1 MGHSRVRAKVR
12 RRKVAAL
19 AAYSKQFTV
28 KNIKKGISE
37 VVNHKRYGADMGIP
51 KDKLITS
58 PYSGIQ
64 YVMTNPH
71 PIHGEKYGITVTGYD
86 WVPIDEY
93 KASTGLLWEHKKYPQ
108 PKRLH
113 KKYKKKYY
121 CKRVYSNKIRN
132 GGIAIIHSHNSSNTI
147 RKMRKHTSDYTA
159 FENFPYT
166 LPKMN
171 RVQYMEKLVQ
181 HKLAKWE
188 RKNVCPEAMFTEDVE
203 KWKQEREN
211 MKERFRDFVVSIYDK
226 LHLTGR
232 FVVAKDNYTE
242 EKIAEIKD
250 VDGEGHKINDLP
262 KTSKLIKKAQKIT
275 NETKQKRP
283 NLVATNLKDHKKQK
297 GRIILPEA
305 A

>member
-19 AAYSKQFTV
+19 AAYSRQFTV

-37 VVNHKRYGADMGIP
+37 IVNHKRYGTEVP
-51 KDKLITS
+51 KDMIIKS
-58 PYSGIQ
+58 PYSGIE

-71 PIHGEKYGITVTGYD
+71 PIHGEKYGVTVTGYD

-121 CKRVYSNKIRN
+121 FK
-132 GGIAIIHSHNSSNTI
+132 GIHSQKMY
-147 RKMRKHTSDYTA
+147 RKVVTQPSTYAEFK
-159 FENFPYT
+159 NFPYT

-171 RVQYMEKLVQ
+171 RVQYMEKLVE

-188 RKNVCPEAMFTEDVE
+188 HKNVCPAEMFTEDVE
-203 KWKQEREN
+203 KWKQLRETA
-211 MKERFRDFVVSIYDK
+211 KERFRDFVVSIYDK

-232 FVVAKDNYTE
+232 FVVAKDSYTE
-242 EKIAEIKD
+242 EKVAEIKD
-250 VDGEGHKINDLP
+250 VDGEGHKVNDLP

>member
-1 MGHSRVRAKVR
+1 MGHSHVRIKVR

-28 KNIKKGISE
+28 KNTKKGISE
-37 VVNHKRYGADMGIP
+37 VVNHKRYGTEIP
-51 KDKLITS
+51 KEMLITN
-58 PYSGIQ
+58 PYTGHQ
-64 YVMTNPH
+64 FVMTNPH
-71 PIHGEKYGITVTGYD
+71 PIYGEKYGIVVTGHD
-86 WVPIDEY
+86 WVPVEEY
-93 KASTGLLWEHKKYPQ
+93 KANGGLLWEHKKYPQ
-108 PKRLH
+108 PKSLH
-113 KKYKKKYY
+113 KKQKEKVVS
-121 CKRVYSNKIRN
+121 CKTSLTYTRILP
-132 GGIAIIHSHNSSNTI
+132 A
-147 RKMRKHTSDYTA
+147 RKS
-159 FENFPYT
+159 EFPDYT

-171 RVQYMEKLVQ
+171 KTQYMEKFME

-188 RKNVCPEAMFTEDVE
+188 RKNPCPVYSPDLFYSQEDFNKDVE

-232 FVVAKDNYTE
+232 FIVAKDNYSE
-242 EKIAEIKD
+242 EKVAEIKD
-250 VDGEGHKINDLP
+250 INGEGHRVNELP
-262 KTSKLIKKAQKIT
+262 KDSPLIKKAQKIT
-275 NETKQKRP
+275 NEVKSKRQ

>member
-1 MGHSRVRAKVR
+1 MKNYRIIKGKKIHVNQLASYSRK
-12 RRKVAAL
+12 
-19 AAYSKQFTV
+19 FTV
-28 KNIKKGISE
+28 SNTKKGISP
-37 VVNHKRYGADMGIP
+37 VIAHKRVGGDIP

-58 PYSGIQ
+58 PYTGIQ

-86 WVPIDEY
+86 WVPVDEY
-93 KASTGLLWEHKKYPQ
+93 KANTGLLWEHKKYPQ

-113 KKYKKKYY
+113 KKQKEKTVS
-121 CKRVYSNKIRN
+121 CKTSLTHTRLLS
-132 GGIAIIHSHNSSNTI
+132 A
-147 RKMRKHTSDYTA
+147 RKSEFPDYTI
-159 FENFPYT
+159 
-166 LPKMN
+166 PKMN
-171 RVQYMEKLVQ
+171 KVQYMEKLVE

-203 KWKQEREN
+203 KWKQERET

-232 FVVAKDNYTE
+232 FVVAKDKYTE
-242 EKIAEIKD
+242 EPVAEIKD
-250 VDGEGHKINDLP
+250 VDGEGHHINDLP

-275 NETKQKRP
+275 NETKAKRQ

-297 GRIILPEA
+297 GRIILPQA

>member
-19 AAYSKQFTV
+19 AAYSRKFTV
-28 KNIKKGISE
+28 KN
-37 VVNHKRYGADMGIP
+37 NTIP
-51 KDKLITS
+51 KSDKEFFMIPFSSKNVDTTGKYWFV
-58 PYSGIQ
+58 PGVPGTMFIKHEKPNPETGNR
-64 YVMTNPH
+64 YVMVD
-71 PIHGEKYGITVTGYD
+71 Y
-86 WVPIDEY
+86 
-93 KASTGLLWEHKKYPQ
+93 SWEHKKYPQ
-108 PKRLH
+108 PKRLI
-113 KKYKKKYY
+113 KCKKKM
-121 CKRVYSNKIRN
+121 KQKGNAVIPARN
-132 GGIAIIHSHNSSNTI
+132 DFLQF
-147 RKMRKHTSDYTA
+147 K
-159 FENFPYT
+159 NFPYT

-171 RVQYMEKLVQ
+171 KIQYMEKLVE

-188 RKNVCPEAMFTEDVE
+188 RKNPQPLNMFTEDVE

-232 FVVAKDNYTE
+232 FVVAKDSYTE
-242 EKIAEIKD
+242 EKVAEIKD
-250 VDGEGHKINDLP
+250 VDGEGHKVNDLP

>member
-1 MGHSRVRAKVR
+1 MKNYRIIKGKKIHVNQLASYSRK
-12 RRKVAAL
+12 
-19 AAYSKQFTV
+19 FTV
-28 KNIKKGISE
+28 SNTKKGISP
-37 VVNHKRYGADMGIP
+37 VIAHKHIGGDIP

-71 PIHGEKYGITVTGYD
+71 PVYGNLFGVSITGYD

-113 KKYKKKYY
+113 KKQKEKTVS
-121 CKRVYSNKIRN
+121 CKTSLTHTRILP
-132 GGIAIIHSHNSSNTI
+132 A
-147 RKMRKHTSDYTA
+147 RKS
-159 FENFPYT
+159 EFPSYI

-171 RVQYMEKLVQ
+171 RVQYMEKLVE

-188 RKNVCPEAMFTEDVE
+188 RKNVCPAEMFTEDVE
-203 KWKQEREN
+203 KWKQERET

-232 FVVAKDNYTE
+232 FVVAKDKYTE
-242 EKIAEIKD
+242 EKVAEIKD
-250 VDGEGHKINDLP
+250 VDGEGHHINDLP

-275 NETKQKRP
+275 NETKAKRQ

-297 GRIILPEA
+297 GRIILPQA

>member
-1 MGHSRVRAKVR
+1 MKNYRIIKGKKIHVNQLASYSRK
-12 RRKVAAL
+12 
-19 AAYSKQFTV
+19 FTV
-28 KNIKKGISE
+28 SNTKKGISP
-37 VVNHKRYGADMGIP
+37 VIAHKRIGGDIP

-58 PYSGIQ
+58 PYTGIQ

-93 KASTGLLWEHKKYPQ
+93 KANTGLLWEHKKYPQ
-108 PKRLH
+108 PKRLL
-113 KKYKKKYY
+113 KCKKKM
-121 CKRVYSNKIRN
+121 KQK
-132 GGIAIIHSHNSSNTI
+132 GTAIIPARNDFLQF
-147 RKMRKHTSDYTA
+147 K
-159 FENFPYT
+159 NFPYT

-171 RVQYMEKLVQ
+171 KVQYMEKLVE

-188 RKNVCPEAMFTEDVE
+188 RKNVCPEAMFTEDVA
-203 KWKQEREN
+203 KWKQERET

-232 FVVAKDNYTE
+232 FVVAENNYTE
-242 EKIAEIKD
+242 EPVAEIKD
-250 VDGEGHKINDLP
+250 VDGEGHHVNDLP

-275 NETKQKRP
+275 NEVKSKRQ
-283 NLVATNLKDHKKQK
+283 NLVATNLKDHKQKK
-297 GRIILPEA
+297 GRIILPQA

>member
-1 MGHSRVRAKVR
+1 MKNYRIIKGKKIHVNQLASMSRLHSVKNNTISTKEKTVLLGEGKEKFEVDVVEQYGKMYHIPAHNSLNKILGIAG
-12 RRKVAAL
+12 KI
-19 AAYSKQFTV
+19 FTV
-28 KNIKKGISE
+28 SE
-37 VVNHKRYGADMGIP
+37 KP
-51 KDKLITS
+51 DKLGLHFS
-58 PYSGIQ
+58 LE
-64 YVMTNPH
+64 YVS
-71 PIHGEKYGITVTGYD
+71 
-86 WVPIDEY
+86 WDEQ
-93 KASTGLLWEHKKYPQ
+93 KYPQ

-113 KKYKKKYY
+113 KKQKEKTVS
-121 CKRVYSNKIRN
+121 CKTSLTYTRLLP
-132 GGIAIIHSHNSSNTI
+132 A
-147 RKMRKHTSDYTA
+147 RKS
-159 FENFPYT
+159 EFPDYT

-171 RVQYMEKLVQ
+171 KTQYMEKLVE

-188 RKNVCPEAMFTEDVE
+188 RKNPAPEAMFTEDVE

-232 FVVAKDNYTE
+232 FIVAKDNYTE
-242 EKIAEIKD
+242 EKVAEIKD
-250 VDGEGHKINDLP
+250 VNGEGHKVNDLP

>member
-1 MGHSRVRAKVR
+1 MKNYRIIKGKKIHVNQLASMSRLHSVKNNTIGTKEKTVLLGEGKEKFEVDVVEQYGKMYHIPAHNSLNKALGIAGKV
-12 RRKVAAL
+12 
-19 AAYSKQFTV
+19 FTV
-28 KNIKKGISE
+28 SE
-37 VVNHKRYGADMGIP
+37 KP
-51 KDKLITS
+51 DKL
-58 PYSGIQ
+58 
-64 YVMTNPH
+64 
-71 PIHGEKYGITVTGYD
+71 
-86 WVPIDEY
+86 
-93 KASTGLLWEHKKYPQ
+93 GLHFSLECVSWDDQKHKQ
-108 PKRLH
+108 PKNLR

-121 CKRVYSNKIRN
+121 FKGTKN
-132 GGIAIIHSHNSSNTI
+132 I
-147 RKMRKHTSDYTA
+147 RKIVEHPSDYA
-159 FENFPYT
+159 EFKNFPYT

-171 RVQYMEKLVQ
+171 KTQYMEKLVE

-188 RKNVCPEAMFTEDVE
+188 RKNPAPEAMFTEDVE

-232 FVVAKDNYTE
+232 FVVAEDKYTE
-242 EKIAEIKD
+242 EKVAEIKD
-250 VDGEGHKINDLP
+250 INGEGHKVNDLP

>member
-1 MGHSRVRAKVR
+1 MGHSRVRIKVR

-19 AAYSKQFTV
+19 AAYSRQFTV
-28 KNIKKGISE
+28 KNTKKGISE
-37 VVNHKRYGADMGIP
+37 VVNHKRYGAEVP

-58 PYSGIQ
+58 PYTGIQ

-71 PIHGEKYGITVTGYD
+71 PICGANDLVTITGYD

-113 KKYKKKYY
+113 KKQKEKTVS
-121 CKRVYSNKIRN
+121 CKTSLTHTRLLP
-132 GGIAIIHSHNSSNTI
+132 A
-147 RKMRKHTSDYTA
+147 RKS
-159 FENFPYT
+159 EFPDYT

-171 RVQYMEKLVQ
+171 KVQYMEKLVQ

-211 MKERFRDFVVSIYDK
+211 AVQRFRDFVVSIYDK

-232 FVVAKDNYTE
+232 FVVAKDNYSE
-242 EKIAEIKD
+242 EKVAEIKD
-250 VDGEGHKINDLP
+250 INGEGHRVNELP
-262 KTSKLIKKAQKIT
+262 KDSPLIKKAQKIT
-275 NETKQKRP
+275 NEVKSKRQ

>member
-1 MGHSRVRAKVR
+1 MGHSRGRIKVR

-19 AAYSKQFTV
+19 AAYSRQFTV

-37 VVNHKRYGADMGIP
+37 VINHKRYGTEIP

-86 WVPIDEY
+86 WVPVNEY
-93 KASTGLLWEHKKYPQ
+93 KADNGLLWEHKKYPQ
-108 PKRLH
+108 PKRLI
-113 KKYKKKYY
+113 KCKKKM
-121 CKRVYSNKIRN
+121 KQK
-132 GGIAIIHSHNSSNTI
+132 GTAIIPARNDFMEF
-147 RKMRKHTSDYTA
+147 K
-159 FENFPYT
+159 NFPYT

-171 RVQYMEKLVQ
+171 KVQYMEKLVE

-188 RKNVCPEAMFTEDVE
+188 RKNVCPEAMFTEDVA
-203 KWKQEREN
+203 KWKQERET

-232 FVVAKDNYTE
+232 FVVAENNYTE
-242 EKIAEIKD
+242 EPVAEIKD
-250 VDGEGHKINDLP
+250 VDGEGHHVNDLP

-275 NETKQKRP
+275 NEVKSKRQ
-283 NLVATNLKDHKKQK
+283 NLVATNLKDHKQKK
-297 GRIILPEA
+297 GRIILPQA

>member
-71 PIHGEKYGITVTGYD
+71 PIHGEKYGVTVTGYD

-108 PKRLH
+108 PKRLL
-113 KKYKKKYY
+113 KCKKKM
-121 CKRVYSNKIRN
+121 KQKGNAVIPARN
-132 GGIAIIHSHNSSNTI
+132 DFLQF
-147 RKMRKHTSDYTA
+147 K
-159 FENFPYT
+159 NFPYT

-171 RVQYMEKLVQ
+171 RVQYMEKLVE

-188 RKNVCPEAMFTEDVE
+188 HKNVCPEAMFTEDVE

-242 EKIAEIKD
+242 EKVAEIKD
-250 VDGEGHKINDLP
+250 VNGEGHKINDLP

>member
-1 MGHSRVRAKVR
+1 MGHSRVRIKVR

-19 AAYSKQFTV
+19 AAYSRQFTV

-37 VVNHKRYGADMGIP
+37 VVNHKRYGTEIP

-58 PYSGIQ
+58 PYTGIQ

-71 PIHGEKYGITVTGYD
+71 PIHGEKYGVTVTGYD

-93 KASTGLLWEHKKYPQ
+93 KASNGLLWEHKRYKQ
-108 PKRLH
+108 PKRLI
-113 KKYKKKYY
+113 KCKKKM
-121 CKRVYSNKIRN
+121 KQK
-132 GGIAIIHSHNSSNTI
+132 GTAIIPARN
-147 RKMRKHTSDYTA
+147 DFFA
-159 FENFPYT
+159 FMKFSKKTRNKVHPMWTPE
-166 LPKMN
+166 KMN
-171 RVQYMEKLVQ
+171 KVQYMEKLVE

-188 RKNVCPEAMFTEDVE
+188 RKNVCPEAMFTEDVA
-203 KWKQEREN
+203 KWKQERET

-232 FVVAKDNYTE
+232 FVVAKDKYTE
-242 EKIAEIKD
+242 ELVAEIKD
-250 VDGEGHKINDLP
+250 VDGEGHHINDLP

-275 NETKQKRP
+275 NETKAKRQ